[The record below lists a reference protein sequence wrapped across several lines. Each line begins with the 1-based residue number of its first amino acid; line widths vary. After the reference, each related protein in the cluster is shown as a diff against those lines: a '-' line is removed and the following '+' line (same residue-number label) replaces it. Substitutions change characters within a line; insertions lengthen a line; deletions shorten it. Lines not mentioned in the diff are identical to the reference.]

1 MIANLFL
8 TDMHNSL
15 KRLVDVEKKMSSQK
29 LYSKPSD
36 NPSEVA
42 RGMKVGSLVS
52 HNEQFVKNLDDAV
65 TWLKS
70 TETALAQATD
80 LLSSLR
86 EKAIYA
92 GDGSLSTV
100 DRHAIAEDILAMRD
114 ELIQVANSNIQ
125 GRYLFSGYET
135 DTKAFVKKD
144 DGSVVYQGDSGR
156 IAFGIEQEIVG
167 TVSLN
172 GRDVFPLSFTKREI
186 TSVEV
191 PIDFTWSGSSERLVV
206 KVGDKT
212 GEVLLPKRWA
222 DNNEDSVADLT
233 DYDGFL
239 QPGEQL
245 KGYSLDEIAEAINS
259 SESAGR
265 LVYAKVEKDFLAGTQ
280 RLVLE
285 SLSGEPL
292 RVSSLPWS
300 DNTARGQIMTSEIVG
315 TEPEWSAA
323 QDGTISVVMGDGK
336 HYEID
341 ISAGDTLSDV
351 AKALSD
357 IPGLWVGVRPDGSI
371 AVASDNTEPFSFEA
385 SGSAVDLFGVARQS
399 QVVENSK
406 DINRMGLSSFLGLEV
421 NRKSTFFAP
430 GSVIGDTTVNKLDM
444 VLSSGENSVRLVIQ
458 DDSDLTLSELA
469 DRIKAVAG
477 DWLDVVVQKDSPES
491 NVTDTTSQDSEGASE
506 RLVIYTKDG
515 GPLNVYDKEGS
526 WSQTLGLNTARY
538 TSDLSNVEFP
548 TAISAEIP
556 AKIGVEIGS
565 STYEVKLYRDDV
577 IASDG
582 VHIDPRSF
590 ALAVQKQVGSD
601 KLNFDLINSDSGV
614 AFYSATGEPL
624 RIYDL
629 PYADPSLGGITSG
642 LASETGLQTGI
653 IGDWVSAATVTGVES
668 SFVIATEGR
677 ELSVRVGPS
686 ETLADVAEKLKTL
699 AGSWIDVSL
708 MSDGAGKVRLA
719 LSAKDGSPLSIYDV
733 EGTPSRL
740 FKVDTDVRLNA
751 GTWAGNTGVLSISV
765 DGYSDDIDLRGAS
778 TLSEIAD
785 LVNAR
790 FGNGD
795 VEAKVV
801 DNMGTEELVFYS
813 PGGKVLTVTPPAGIN
828 VVSGPVSPRR
838 GESTGPYNQGVVKR
852 SAANQREEDIFALLD
867 DLAKAVERGS
877 VDIISDS
884 FLPKLDQ
891 AIDDALRARALGGA
905 LQRRYEAARSRLETD
920 NIAFTEQYSEI
931 MDVDIAEAA
940 MEFQTS
946 QMVYQAT
953 LATIAKVVQPTLVD
967 YLS

>member
-1 MIANLFL
+1 MMSNLFL
-8 TDMHNSL
+8 KDMHSSL
-15 KRLVDVEKKMSSQK
+15 KRLVDVERRMASQK

-42 RGMKVGSLVS
+42 RGMSVGALVS
-52 HNEQFVKNLDDAV
+52 KNEQFIRNLDDAV

-70 TETALAQATD
+70 TETALGQATD
-80 LLSSLR
+80 LLSSVR

-92 GDGSLSTV
+92 GNGSLSSV

-156 IAFGIEQEIVG
+156 IAFEIEQGIVG

-172 GRDVFPLSFTKREI
+172 GRDVFPLSFIKREI

-191 PIDFTWSGSSERLVV
+191 PIDFTWRGSSERLLV

-239 QPGEQL
+239 EPGEQL
-245 KGYSLDEIAEAINS
+245 RGYSLDEIAEAINS
-259 SESAGR
+259 SESAGK
-265 LVYAKVEKDFLAGTQ
+265 LAYAKVEKDFLTGTQ

-292 RVSSLPWS
+292 RVSSVPWS
-300 DNTARGQIMTSEIVG
+300 ENTVRGQMMTSEVVG
-315 TEPEWSAA
+315 PAWSAV

-336 HYEID
+336 RYEIG
-341 ISAGDTLSDV
+341 ISAGETLSAV
-351 AKALSD
+351 AKALAD
-357 IPGLWVGVRPDGSI
+357 IPGLWAGERPDGSI
-371 AVASDNTEPFSFEA
+371 AVASDNTEPFFFEA
-385 SGSAVDLFGVARQS
+385 SGSAVDLFGVARKS
-399 QVVENSK
+399 QTVEDSK

-421 NRKSTFFAP
+421 NRKSAFFAP
-430 GSVIGDTTVNKLDM
+430 GSVIGDTTANKLDM
-444 VLSSGENSVRLVIQ
+444 VLSSGENSVRLIIQ

-477 DWLDVVVQKDSPES
+477 DWLEIVVQKDSPES

-515 GPLNVYDKEGS
+515 NPLNVYDKEGS
-526 WSQTLGLNTARY
+526 WSQTLGLSTARY

-614 AFYSATGEPL
+614 AIYSATGEPL

-677 ELSVRVGPS
+677 ELSVQVGPS
-686 ETLADVAEKLKTL
+686 ETLADVAEKLKAL

-708 MSDGAGKVRLA
+708 MSDGTGNLRLG

-751 GTWAGNTGVLSISV
+751 GTWAGNTGVLSISI

-801 DNMGTEELVFYS
+801 DNTGTEELVFYS
-813 PGGKVLTVTPPAGIN
+813 PRGKVLTVTPPAGIN

-852 SAANQREEDIFALLD
+852 NAANQREEDIFALLD

-891 AIDDALRARALGGA
+891 AMDDALRARALGGA
-905 LQRRYEAARSRLETD
+905 LQRRYEAARSRLQTD
-920 NIAFTEQYSEI
+920 NIAFTEQYSKI

>member
-1 MIANLFL
+1 
-8 TDMHNSL
+8 
-15 KRLVDVEKKMSSQK
+15 
-29 LYSKPSD
+29 
-36 NPSEVA
+36 
-42 RGMKVGSLVS
+42 
-52 HNEQFVKNLDDAV
+52 
-65 TWLKS
+65 
-70 TETALAQATD
+70 
-80 LLSSLR
+80 
-86 EKAIYA
+86 
-92 GDGSLSTV
+92 
-100 DRHAIAEDILAMRD
+100 
-114 ELIQVANSNIQ
+114 
-125 GRYLFSGYET
+125 
-135 DTKAFVKKD
+135 
-144 DGSVVYQGDSGR
+144 
-156 IAFGIEQEIVG
+156 
-167 TVSLN
+167 
-172 GRDVFPLSFTKREI
+172 
-186 TSVEV
+186 
-191 PIDFTWSGSSERLVV
+191 
-206 KVGDKT
+206 
-212 GEVLLPKRWA
+212 
-222 DNNEDSVADLT
+222 
-233 DYDGFL
+233 
-239 QPGEQL
+239 
-245 KGYSLDEIAEAINS
+245 
-259 SESAGR
+259 
-265 LVYAKVEKDFLAGTQ
+265 TQ

-292 RVSSLPWS
+292 RVSSVPWG
-300 DNTARGQIMTSEIVG
+300 DGTARGQMMTSEVVG
-315 TEPEWSAA
+315 PAWSAV
-323 QDGTISVVMGDGK
+323 QDGTISIIMGDGK
-336 HYEID
+336 HYEVG
-341 ISAGDTLSDV
+341 ISAGNTLSDV
-351 AKALSD
+351 AKALAD
-357 IPGLWVGVRPDGSI
+357 IPGLWAGERPDGSI

-385 SGSAVDLFGVARQS
+385 SGSAVDLFGVARKS
-399 QVVENSK
+399 QTVEDSK

-430 GSVIGDTTVNKLDM
+430 GSVIGDTTANKLDM

-477 DWLDVVVQKDSPES
+477 DWLEVVVQKDSPES

-515 GPLNVYDKEGS
+515 SPLNVYDKEGS

-556 AKIGVEIGS
+556 AKIGVEIGN

-614 AFYSATGEPL
+614 VFYSATGEPL

-686 ETLADVAEKLKTL
+686 ETLADVAEKLKAL

-708 MSDGAGKVRLA
+708 MSDGTGNLRLG

-838 GESTGPYNQGVVKR
+838 GESTGPYNQGVVTR
-852 SAANQREEDIFALLD
+852 SAANQREEDVFALLD

-920 NIAFTEQYSEI
+920 NIAFTEQYSKI

>member
-1 MIANLFL
+1 MRRVSHSMMSNLFL
-8 TDMHNSL
+8 KDMHSSL
-15 KRLVDVEKKMSSQK
+15 KRLVDVERRMASQK

-42 RGMKVGSLVS
+42 RGMSVGALVS
-52 HNEQFVKNLDDAV
+52 KNEQFIRNLDDAV

-70 TETALAQATD
+70 TETALGQATD
-80 LLSSLR
+80 LISSVR

-92 GDGSLSTV
+92 GNGSLSSV
-100 DRHAIAEDILAMRD
+100 DRHAIAEDILVMRD
-114 ELIQVANSNIQ
+114 ELVQVANSNIQ

-135 DTKAFVKKD
+135 ATKAFVKND
-144 DGSVVYQGDSGR
+144 DGSVAYRGDSGR
-156 IAFGIEQEIVG
+156 IAFEIEQGIVG

-191 PIDFTWSGSSERLVV
+191 PIDFTWRGSSERLLV

-212 GEVLLPKRWA
+212 GEVFLPKRWA
-222 DNNEDSVADLT
+222 DNNEDSVSDLT

-259 SESAGR
+259 SDSAGK

-292 RVSSLPWS
+292 RVSSVPWS
-300 DNTARGQIMTSEIVG
+300 ENTVRGQMMTSEVVG
-315 TEPEWSAA
+315 PAWSAV

-336 HYEID
+336 HYEIG

-351 AKALSD
+351 AKALAD
-357 IPGLWVGVRPDGSI
+357 IPGLWAGERPDGSI
-371 AVASDNTEPFSFEA
+371 AVASDNTEPFFFEA
-385 SGSAVDLFGVARQS
+385 SGSAVDLFGVARKS
-399 QVVENSK
+399 QTVEDSK

-430 GSVIGDTTVNKLDM
+430 GSVIGDTTANKLDM

-477 DWLDVVVQKDSPES
+477 DWLEVVVQKDSPES

-515 GPLNVYDKEGS
+515 SPLNVYDKEGL
-526 WSQTLGLNTARY
+526 WSQTLGLSTARY

-565 STYEVKLYRDDV
+565 RTYEVKLYRDDV

-653 IGDWVSAATVTGVES
+653 IGDWVSAATVTG
-668 SFVIATEGR
+668 
-677 ELSVRVGPS
+677 
-686 ETLADVAEKLKTL
+686 
-699 AGSWIDVSL
+699 
-708 MSDGAGKVRLA
+708 
-719 LSAKDGSPLSIYDV
+719 
-733 EGTPSRL
+733 
-740 FKVDTDVRLNA
+740 
-751 GTWAGNTGVLSISV
+751 
-765 DGYSDDIDLRGAS
+765 
-778 TLSEIAD
+778 
-785 LVNAR
+785 
-790 FGNGD
+790 
-795 VEAKVV
+795 
-801 DNMGTEELVFYS
+801 
-813 PGGKVLTVTPPAGIN
+813 
-828 VVSGPVSPRR
+828 
-838 GESTGPYNQGVVKR
+838 
-852 SAANQREEDIFALLD
+852 
-867 DLAKAVERGS
+867 
-877 VDIISDS
+877 
-884 FLPKLDQ
+884 
-891 AIDDALRARALGGA
+891 
-905 LQRRYEAARSRLETD
+905 
-920 NIAFTEQYSEI
+920 
-931 MDVDIAEAA
+931 
-940 MEFQTS
+940 
-946 QMVYQAT
+946 
-953 LATIAKVVQPTLVD
+953 
-967 YLS
+967 